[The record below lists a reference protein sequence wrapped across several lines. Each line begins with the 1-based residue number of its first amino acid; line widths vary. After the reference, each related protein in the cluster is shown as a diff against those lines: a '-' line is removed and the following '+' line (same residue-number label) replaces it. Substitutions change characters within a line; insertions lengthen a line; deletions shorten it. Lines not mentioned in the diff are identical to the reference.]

1 MGKLSNLTKWEPCLE
16 PAVDPELPGLVLQL
30 AEAGH
35 ELWLDGGQL
44 ARVVLALV
52 DVLGQP
58 QHGDV
63 EQSHPQA
70 ALVGHAAQHLL
81 AQAVVTLLVQG
92 DHLEQWCHRDHKD
105 VNQPHKG
112 C

>member
-1 MGKLSNLTKWEPCLE
+1 MNKWEPCLE
-16 PAVDPELPGLVLQL
+16 PAVDPKLPCLVLQL

-58 QHGDV
+58 QHSDV
-63 EQSHPQA
+63 EQPGWRFNRIKK
-70 ALVGHAAQHLL
+70 LPKIWTKKLPKMITV
-81 AQAVVTLLVQG
+81 
-92 DHLEQWCHRDHKD
+92 
-105 VNQPHKG
+105 
-112 C
+112 